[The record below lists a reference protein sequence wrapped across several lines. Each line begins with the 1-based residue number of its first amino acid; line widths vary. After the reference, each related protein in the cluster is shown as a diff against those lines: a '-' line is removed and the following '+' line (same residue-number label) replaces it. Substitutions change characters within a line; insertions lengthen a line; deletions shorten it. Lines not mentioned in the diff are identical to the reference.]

1 LEETVSTIHSEP
13 YQSTRRQ
20 DTALQHLTASREEII
35 LLTHLLQASLVNERS
50 NPLRRAVIAH
60 PQMVRSVT
68 IMIVILLSVAIGLLA
83 PEISRALMIH

>member
-1 LEETVSTIHSEP
+1 MSTIHTEP

-50 NPLRRAVIAH
+50 NPLRRAVVAH
-60 PQMVRSVT
+60 PQLVRNVT
-68 IMIVILLSVAIGLLA
+68 IMIVILLSVAAGMVAPQLAQALGL
-83 PEISRALMIH
+83 

>member
-1 LEETVSTIHSEP
+1 MSTVHPEP

-20 DTALQHLTASREEII
+20 DMALQRLTASREEII
-35 LLTHLLQASLVNERS
+35 LLRHLLQASLANERS

-60 PQMVRSVT
+60 PQLVRHET

-83 PEISRALMIH
+83 PEISRALLIH

>member
-1 LEETVSTIHSEP
+1 LEETLSTIHTEP

-60 PQMVRSVT
+60 PQLVRNVT
-68 IMIVILLSVAIGLLA
+68 IMIVILVSVVLGLLVPA
-83 PEISRALMIH
+83 ITRALGIS

>member
-1 LEETVSTIHSEP
+1 MSTIHTEP

-60 PQMVRSVT
+60 PQLVRNVT
-68 IMIVILLSVAIGLLA
+68 IMIVFLVSVVLGLLV
-83 PEISRALMIH
+83 PEITRALGIS

>member
-1 LEETVSTIHSEP
+1 MSTVHPEP

-20 DTALQHLTASREEII
+20 DMALQRLTASREEII

-68 IMIVILLSVAIGLLA
+68 IMIVILLSVAIGFLA

>member
-1 LEETVSTIHSEP
+1 LEETVSTIHPES

-20 DTALQHLTASREEII
+20 DAALQRLTASREEIV

-50 NPLRRAVIAH
+50 NPLRRVVIAH
-60 PQMVRSVT
+60 PQLVRNVT

-83 PEISRALMIH
+83 PEISRSLTLH

>member
-1 LEETVSTIHSEP
+1 MSTIHTEP

-50 NPLRRAVIAH
+50 NPLRRVAIAH
-60 PQMVRSVT
+60 PQLVRNVT
-68 IMIVILLSVAIGLLA
+68 IVIVILVSVVLGLLV
-83 PEISRALMIH
+83 PEITRALGIS

>member
-1 LEETVSTIHSEP
+1 MSTIHTEP

-60 PQMVRSVT
+60 PQLVRIVT
-68 IMIVILLSVAIGLLA
+68 IMIIILVGVALGLLV
-83 PEISRALMIH
+83 PEITRALGI